1 VSGRTPKAAVLWL
14 ALATAVAGCTRGAET
29 AGAPTLQTTAVQ
41 RRDLDVRVEASG
53 TVEPVRVVEVKSR
66 ASGEIQRIH
75 VETGDEVPQ
84 GALLAEI
91 DPRDVRNALD
101 QAEADLEAARARVA
115 VAESQFKRTT
125 ELRKARV
132 VTQQEDE
139 AADLERADARAQL
152 VKAQT
157 NLELARQREGDVTI
171 RAPIA
176 GTVIEKDVE
185 EGTIIASAS
194 QNVSGGTTLFRMADL
209 RQMQARALVDEID
222 VGQVRPDQP
231 ARVTVEA
238 YPGRAFPGR
247 VLKVEPQAVVEQ
259 NVTMFPVLILL
270 ENDEGL
276 LKPGMNAEIEVEV
289 ARRPNAV
296 VVPNTAVTTPREAP
310 AVAAALG
317 LDAPRVREALAGE
330 RVSRAAAGALAG
342 QANRPG
348 VVFLQG
354 SGGPEPRRVTL
365 GLSDWDDTEVVSGLE
380 PGQQV
385 VILSVA
391 RLQQQQQEFQQ
402 RVQRRSGNPFSTS
415 TGDGATAPAPAG
427 GGAAP
432 VPAGGG
438 RP

>member
-1 VSGRTPKAAVLWL
+1 
-14 ALATAVAGCTRGAET
+14 
-29 AGAPTLQTTAVQ
+29 
-41 RRDLDVRVEASG
+41 
-53 TVEPVRVVEVKSR
+53 
-66 ASGEIQRIH
+66 
-75 VETGDEVPQ
+75 
-84 GALLAEI
+84 
-91 DPRDVRNALD
+91 
-101 QAEADLEAARARVA
+101 
-115 VAESQFKRTT
+115 
-125 ELRKARV
+125 
-132 VTQQEDE
+132 
-139 AADLERADARAQL
+139 
-152 VKAQT
+152 
-157 NLELARQREGDVTI
+157 
-171 RAPIA
+171 
-176 GTVIEKDVE
+176 
-185 EGTIIASAS
+185 
-194 QNVSGGTTLFRMADL
+194 
-209 RQMQARALVDEID
+209 VDEID

-247 VLKVEPQAVVEQ
+247 VLKIEPQAVVEQ
-259 NVTMFPVLILL
+259 NVTMFPVLIVL

-289 ARRPNAV
+289 ARRPNVV

-317 LDAPRVREALAGE
+317 LDAARVREALAGE
-330 RVSRAAAGALAG
+330 RVSRAPSPAAAAATTRRETDGGPAGGGDSAAGALAG
-342 QANRPG
+342 QATRPG

-354 SGGPEPRRVTL
+354 SGGPEPRRVIL